1 MQAVQ
6 PLPGSIAKPPRQTRD
21 ACTKCLHCANDLAPG
36 ESGPF
41 CCTGCEAVYGLLK
54 DNGLERYYELRGES
68 ESPAREAGGQA
79 HEALWL
85 EPFVAKLRA
94 AKGPERIQL
103 DIQGMHCSACVWL
116 VDRLFERKAGALRV
130 TVNPAIGRVDVLAT
144 PSFDLA
150 GFVAEIERFGY
161 RLGPPLKESSTRSND
176 LLVRMG
182 VCIALAMNAMIFA
195 IAAYAGLTEGPTQIL
210 FERVTLGI
218 SILSVVVGGPVFFR
232 SAWASLRAR
241 VLHLDLPIALGIVLA
256 FVGSIVSFF
265 AKRPS
270 GVFVDTLDVFLALM
284 LVGRFLQERVL
295 EKNRLA
301 LLASDGVD
309 GLLTRKLVG
318 GKITTTKATSVA
330 AGDHLKLATGEVVP
344 VDSRALAAARFSL
357 DWVNGESTPRNFDE
371 GDIVPAGAFS
381 ASEGLVELEATTDFG
396 VSPLVALLR
405 NPEPRARDKAMS
417 EPFWDRVARIYVV
430 AVLAAA
436 AIGFFG
442 WLLIMHDLPRAVEV
456 ATAVLVVTCPCAFGI
471 ATPLGYDLAQGGLR
485 KAGLY
490 VRSAGFLDRAAS
502 VRTVVFDKTGTL
514 TLGKLGVR
522 ASHEVRPLDTTARAR
537 LVEAC
542 AANGHPKATAIREW
556 AERAGFTS
564 EAGLEPG
571 TVHEVPGKGLELA
584 TREGIYRFGLPAW
597 AAPGET
603 ICNDV
608 CFARDDA
615 ALAWFETE
623 EALRADAR
631 DEIRALREEGYDVWL
646 LSGDEAARTAQ
657 TARFAG
663 IPEDH
668 AVGGATPT
676 AKADWVAAHDREDL
690 LMIGD
695 GINDSLVVERAFC
708 GGTPAVD
715 RPFMAARSDFYF
727 TTPGLGCIRLAL
739 RVGKA
744 VTQVRRRNLVI
755 AVAYNLLCVG
765 LAYAGLLSPLA
776 CAVLMPVS
784 SLTTILG
791 TSVTLSSKSPLWK
804 SSPSKSS

>member
-1 MQAVQ
+1 
-6 PLPGSIAKPPRQTRD
+6 
-21 ACTKCLHCANDLAPG
+21 
-36 ESGPF
+36 
-41 CCTGCEAVYGLLK
+41 
-54 DNGLERYYELRGES
+54 
-68 ESPAREAGGQA
+68 
-79 HEALWL
+79 
-85 EPFVAKLRA
+85 
-94 AKGPERIQL
+94 
-103 DIQGMHCSACVWL
+103 
-116 VDRLFERKAGALRV
+116 
-130 TVNPAIGRVDVLAT
+130 
-144 PSFDLA
+144 
-150 GFVAEIERFGY
+150 
-161 RLGPPLKESSTRSND
+161 
-176 LLVRMG
+176 
-182 VCIALAMNAMIFA
+182 
-195 IAAYAGLTEGPTQIL
+195 
-210 FERVTLGI
+210 
-218 SILSVVVGGPVFFR
+218 
-232 SAWASLRAR
+232 
-241 VLHLDLPIALGIVLA
+241 
-256 FVGSIVSFF
+256 
-265 AKRPS
+265 
-270 GVFVDTLDVFLALM
+270 
-284 LVGRFLQERVL
+284 
-295 EKNRLA
+295 
-301 LLASDGVD
+301 
-309 GLLTRKLVG
+309 
-318 GKITTTKATSVA
+318 
-330 AGDHLKLATGEVVP
+330 
-344 VDSRALAAARFSL
+344 
-357 DWVNGESTPRNFDE
+357 
-371 GDIVPAGAFS
+371 
-381 ASEGLVELEATTDFG
+381 
-396 VSPLVALLR
+396 
-405 NPEPRARDKAMS
+405 
-417 EPFWDRVARIYVV
+417 
-430 AVLAAA
+430 
-436 AIGFFG
+436 
-442 WLLIMHDLPRAVEV
+442 V

-522 ASHEVRPLDTTARAR
+522 ASHEVRPLDATSRAR

-542 AANGHPKATAIREW
+542 AANGHPKASAIREW
-556 AERAGFTS
+556 AEREGYTS
-564 EAGLEPG
+564 KAGLEPG

-584 TREGIYRFGLPAW
+584 TDEGTYRFGLPSW
-597 AAPGET
+597 AAAG
-603 ICNDV
+603 NAQRGDV
-608 CFARDDA
+608 CFARDGA
-615 ALAWFETE
+615 ALAWFSTE
-623 EALRADAR
+623 EALRAGAR